1 MNSCTEKERLLVAHD
16 KGFELYIRGVSE
28 LAQAVGLMAHAEF
41 EFLSRKVQAARQ
53 SLIETRHRLME
64 HTSPHGVLNAHRKW
78 KSAASQIRSSRKEQN
93 PAARPIVPLYFR

>member
-1 MNSCTEKERLLVAHD
+1 MNSRKEKERLLVAHD

-64 HTSPHGVLNAHRKW
+64 HTSPHGC
-78 KSAASQIRSSRKEQN
+78 
-93 PAARPIVPLYFR
+93 